1 MRRSSLI
8 LYFILSTFLIFT
20 TTCFASDR
28 VPKRIAILPVINE
41 TGNAQPEIEQYIKA
55 ELEDKL
61 HIPLNGILNIYEYIP
76 KTDILKVL
84 PELNGPNKASKF
96 DMNRLKFAAEELSAD
111 LIVGIAITSLYEH
124 QYPHWEETILD
135 SNVTLRLIG
144 YDKTKDEFINLK
156 SQESYNG
163 EYILSGTIDALSH
176 EALNKVFNK
185 IDFKKD
191 VFPIIPTEKL
201 T

>member
-8 LYFILSTFLIFT
+8 LYFILCTFLIFT

-28 VPKRIAILPVINE
+28 APKRIAILPVINE
-41 TGNAQPEIEQYIKA
+41 NGNAQPEIEQYIKA

-61 HIPLNGILNIYEYIP
+61 HIPLNGTLHIYEYIP
-76 KTDILKVL
+76 QTDILKAL
-84 PELNGPNKASKF
+84 PELNVPDKSHKF
-96 DMNRLKFAAEELSAD
+96 DMNRLKAAAEEVSAD
-111 LIVGIAITSLYEH
+111 LIVGVVITSLYEY
-124 QYPHWEETILD
+124 QYPHDEETILD
-135 SNVTLRLIG
+135 SNVTLHLIG
-144 YDKTKDEFINLK
+144 YDKTKDEFIHLK
-156 SQESYNG
+156 SQKSFTD
-163 EYILSGTIDALSH
+163 EYSLAGTIDALSR
-176 EALNKVFNK
+176 EALNKVLNK

>member
-1 MRRSSLI
+1 MRRNSLI
-8 LYFILSTFLIFT
+8 LYFILCIFLIFT

-28 VPKRIAILPVINE
+28 SPKRIAILPIINE

-61 HIPLNGILNIYEYIP
+61 HIPLNGTLHIYEYIP
-76 KTDILKVL
+76 QTDILKVL
-84 PELNGPNKASKF
+84 PELNIPDKSHKF
-96 DMNRLKFAAEELSAD
+96 DMNRLKAAAEEVSAD
-111 LIVGIAITSLYEH
+111 LIVGVVITSLYEY
-124 QYPHWEETILD
+124 QYPHWEETFLD
-135 SNVTLRLIG
+135 SNVTLHLIG
-144 YDKTKDEFINLK
+144 YDKTKDKFINLK

-163 EYILSGTIDALSH
+163 EYSLPGTIDALSH
-176 EALNKVFNK
+176 EALNKLLNK

-191 VFPIIPTEKL
+191 VFPIIPTKTL